1 MACLRVL
8 KCLESYDKGDH
19 MRVWVKNCRDLIV
32 IDSASENFGSPTIL
46 LYGDKL
52 CDFIRF
58 NVYGVYGK

>member
-1 MACLRVL
+1 MTCLRVL
-8 KCLESYDKGDH
+8 KCIESYDISDY
-19 MRVWVKNCRDLIV
+19 MCVRVQNFRDLVV
-32 IDSASENFGSPTIL
+32 IDSTSENLGYPTIL

>member
-8 KCLESYDKGDH
+8 KCIESYDKGDY
-19 MRVWVKNCRDLIV
+19 MRVWVKNFRDLIV
-32 IDSASENFGSPTIL
+32 IDSAYENFGSPTIL

>member
-8 KCLESYDKGDH
+8 KCIESYDIGDC
-19 MRVWVKNCRDLIV
+19 MCVWVKNFRDLIV
-32 IDSASENFGSPTIL
+32 IDSTYENLGYPTIL